1 MFVLCFGFV
10 IEFVVG
16 FAVCRWFGLLE
27 CVLLVACCMV
37 VVVMVPLRVLLS
49 GVCLLISVLM
59 LCVCLL
65 FC

>member
-27 CVLLVACCMV
+27 CVLLVACCMA
-37 VVVMVPLRVLLS
+37 VVVMVSFTGFIVRGLPF
-49 GVCLLISVLM
+49 G
-59 LCVCLL
+59 
-65 FC
+65 